1 VPLSR
6 RHERTPLPASTPLPA
21 IWCEH
26 VDDTEHVAFR
36 QPLATVMSQSL
47 AVGEMVDGPRAGT
60 LILIPIR
67 PPAR

>member
-1 VPLSR
+1 M
-6 RHERTPLPASTPLPA
+6 PA
-21 IWCEH
+21 IWCEY

-47 AVGEMVDGPRAGT
+47 AVGEIVDGPRSGT
-60 LILIPIR
+60 LVLIPIR